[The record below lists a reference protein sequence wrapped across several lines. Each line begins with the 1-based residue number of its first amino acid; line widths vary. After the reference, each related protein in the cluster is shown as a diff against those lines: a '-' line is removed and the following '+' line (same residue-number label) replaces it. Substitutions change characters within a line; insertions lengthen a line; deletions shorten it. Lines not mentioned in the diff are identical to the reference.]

1 MAFSPFRHRFP
12 LTTRTLAALAVL
24 TVPAMAAAPDGG
36 GGNATAPVATNRIES
51 LTLSSGGMAEIHRR
65 AQVDG
70 KGIVRIEVPLAQV
83 NDILKSLVIR
93 DAGGQV
99 GGLVLDGLSPVEETF
114 SRLPFTPEDM
124 GSLPSLAAALQG
136 VKIRVSSGGR
146 SIEGMS
152 LGVSNQ
158 AVTEGPNTRNEQWV
172 SVMTDT
178 GQAQTL
184 RMGADATLDI
194 LDPAMRD
201 KLQQAA
207 QVSGRGR
214 TDTVRS
220 IAIELSGKGERAV
233 DIDYVVS
240 APVWKTAY
248 RLMTT
253 DQNTARLQAWAV
265 LENASGED
273 WNGVNVTLSSGAP
286 VMFSQAL
293 LERHWNQRQQLAVS
307 ASTATPGRLDNVAQT
322 DDVRAELAEP
332 ASNMRARKSMPP
344 PPPLP
349 APVMMAPPPS
359 PIAGAISAPSG
370 ETIGQEGQT
379 SASYRLP
386 TPVTLQAGRTLS
398 VPFIDAEL
406 PSERLSVFQPER
418 RSVYPVAAVLMK
430 NNTKTSL
437 PPGILTVY
445 NAQDGH
451 VGDAQMPALPAG
463 EDRMASFAE
472 DRKVTI
478 TTEAKPQE
486 QITQVVL
493 ADGVLRA
500 TRLTRLATTYAIKGA
515 ADAPRTVLIEHPR
528 RNGWT
533 FTSEAL
539 TGATPSHHRLR
550 TTVAAGGTA
559 KVEAMAERSDVQQIT
574 LLDADANALFRW
586 SGTAADP
593 KTAAQ
598 LKELAE
604 RRTRLT
610 QADAELE
617 TLGTEQ
623 EEAVANQGRIRE
635 NLAAVPADSSL
646 GQRYAKAL
654 GQEEDRIAEIGKRRQ
669 QAQAKVQALRK
680 ELVAALSKS

>member
-1 MAFSPFRHRFP
+1 MAFLPFP
-12 LTTRTLAALAVL
+12 LSTRTFAALAVL
-24 TVPAMAAAPDGG
+24 TVPAMAAAPVGG
-36 GGNATAPVATNRIES
+36 GGNSTAPVTTNRIES
-51 LTLSSGGMAEIHRR
+51 LTLSSGGVAEIHRR

-70 KGIVRIEVPLAQV
+70 KGIVRIDVPLAQV
-83 NDILKSLVIR
+83 DDILKSLVIR

-99 GGLVLDGLSPVEETF
+99 GGLILDGLSPVEETF
-114 SRLPFTPEDM
+114 GRLPFRPEDM
-124 GSLPSLAAALQG
+124 GSLPALAAALQG

-146 SIEGMS
+146 TIEGMS

-158 AVTEGPNTRNEQWV
+158 AVTEGPITRNEQWV

-194 LDPAMRD
+194 LDAAMRD

-207 QVSGRGR
+207 EVSGRGR

-233 DIDYVVS
+233 DIDYVVA

-273 WNGVNVTLSSGAP
+273 WNGVTVTLSSGAP

-293 LERHWNQRQQLAVS
+293 LERHWNTRQQLAVS
-307 ASTATPGRLDNVAQT
+307 ASTATPGRLDNTAQT
-322 DDVRAELAEP
+322 DAVRAEMAESAP
-332 ASNMRARKSMPP
+332 AKRASSARAFAAPP
-344 PPPLP
+344 PPPAP
-349 APVMMAPPPS
+349 APMMASAP
-359 PIAGAISAPSG
+359 ISAPAG
-370 ETIGQEGQT
+370 DTISQEGQT

-398 VPFIDAEL
+398 IPFIDAEL

-418 RSVYPVAAVLMK
+418 RSVHPIAAVLMK
-430 NNTKTSL
+430 NNTKSSL

-445 NAQDGH
+445 HAQDGH

-463 EDRMASFAE
+463 EERMASFAE
-472 DRKVTI
+472 DRKVTV
-478 TTEAKPQE
+478 TTESKPQE

-515 ADAPRTVLIEHPR
+515 ADAPRTVLVEHQR

-533 FTSEAL
+533 FTSDAL

-559 KVEAMAERSDVQQIT
+559 KIEAVAERSDVQQMT

-586 SGTAADP
+586 SGNAADP

-604 RRTRLT
+604 RRARLT

-617 TLGTEQ
+617 ALGTEQ

-635 NLAAVPADSSL
+635 NLSAVPADSSL
-646 GQRYAKAL
+646 GQRYTKAL
-654 GQEEDRIAEIGKRRQ
+654 GEEEDRIAEIGKRRQ
-669 QAQAKVQALRK
+669 QALSKVQTLRK
-680 ELVAALSKS
+680 ELTAALTKT

>member
-1 MAFSPFRHRFP
+1 MMANAPTRPRRFP
-12 LTTRTLAALAVL
+12 LTAHALAALAVL
-24 TVPAMAAAPDGG
+24 TAPAIAAAPEGSPAQTG
-36 GGNATAPVATNRIES
+36 AAGNRIES

-83 NDILKSLVIR
+83 DDILKSLVVR

-114 SRLPFTPEDM
+114 GRLPFKPEDM

-158 AVTEGPNTRNEQWV
+158 AVTEGPSTRNEQWV
-172 SVMTDT
+172 SVMTET

-194 LDPAMRD
+194 LDPVMRA

-207 QVSGRGR
+207 EVSGRGR

-220 IAIELSGKGERAV
+220 IAIELSGKAEREVA
-233 DIDYVVS
+233 IDYVVS

-248 RLMTT
+248 RLMST
-253 DQNTARLQAWAV
+253 DKNTARLQAWAV

-273 WNGVNVTLSSGAP
+273 WNDVAVTLSSGAP

-293 LERHWNQRQQLAVS
+293 LERHWNTRQQLAVS
-307 ASTATPGRLDNVAQT
+307 ASTATPGRLDNMAQT
-322 DDVRAELAEP
+322 DEVRAEMAQPAMAKGARAE
-332 ASNMRARKSMPP
+332 RAFAPP
-344 PPPLP
+344 PPAP
-349 APVMMAPPPS
+349 APMMSAP
-359 PIAGAISAPSG
+359 ISAPTSAAVA
-370 ETIGQEGQT
+370 QEGQT
-379 SASYRLP
+379 TASYRLP
-386 TPVTLQAGRTLS
+386 TPVSLQAGRTLS

-406 PSERLSVFQPER
+406 PAERLSVFQPER
-418 RSVYPVAAVLMK
+418 RSVYPIAAVLMK
-430 NNTKTSL
+430 NTTGSSL

-445 NAQDGH
+445 HSQDGH

-472 DRKVTI
+472 DRKITV

-493 ADGVLRA
+493 AEGVLRA
-500 TRLTRLATTYAIKGA
+500 TRLNRLATTYAIKGA

-528 RNGWT
+528 RQGWT
-533 FTSEAL
+533 LTSDAL
-539 TGATPSHHRLR
+539 TGATPTHHRLR
-550 TTVAAGGTA
+550 TTVPAGGTA
-559 KVEAMAERSDVQQIT
+559 KVEAVAERSDVQQVV
-574 LLDADANALFRW
+574 LLDADANTLFRW
-586 SGTAADP
+586 SGSAADP

-604 RRTRLT
+604 RRTRLS
-610 QADAELE
+610 QADTELAELAS
-617 TLGTEQ
+617 EQ
-623 EEAVANQGRIRE
+623 EEAVTNQARIRE
-635 NLAAVPADSSL
+635 NLGAVPADSSL
-646 GQRYAKAL
+646 GQRYTKAL
-654 GQEEDRIAEIGKRRQ
+654 GQEEDRIAAIEKRRQ
-669 QAQAKVQALRK
+669 QAQAKVSELRK
-680 ELVAALSKS
+680 ALVAALSKS

>member
-1 MAFSPFRHRFP
+1 MAFSPIRHRSP
-12 LTTRTLAALAVL
+12 LTPRLLAALTVL
-24 TVPAMAAAPDGG
+24 TVPAMAAAPGDDGAG
-36 GGNATAPVATNRIES
+36 SAAQVANRIQAV
-51 LTLSSGGMAEIHRR
+51 TLSSGGMAEVHRR

-70 KGIVRIEVPLAQV
+70 AGIVRIDVPLAQV
-83 NDILKSLVIR
+83 DDILKSLVVR

-114 SRLPFTPEDM
+114 GRLPFKPEDM
-124 GSLPSLAAALQG
+124 GSLPALAAALQG

-152 LGVSNQ
+152 LGVSSQ
-158 AVTEGPNTRNEQWV
+158 AVAEGPNTRQEQWV
-172 SVMTDT
+172 SVMTDG

-214 TDTVRS
+214 TDMVRS

-233 DIDYVVS
+233 DIDYVVA

-293 LERHWNQRQQLAVS
+293 LERHWNQRQQLAVT
-307 ASTATPGRLDNVAQT
+307 ASTATPGRLDNTAQT
-322 DDVRAELAEP
+322 DAVRGEMAEAAP
-332 ASNMRARKSMPP
+332 AKRASPRAFAPP
-344 PPPLP
+344 PPAP
-349 APVMMAPPPS
+349 APMM
-359 PIAGAISAPSG
+359 SAPVSAPAG

-386 TPVTLQAGRTLS
+386 TPVSLQAGRTMS

-406 PSERLSVFQPER
+406 PAERLSVFQPER
-418 RSVYPVAAVLMK
+418 RSVHPVAAVLMK
-430 NNTKTSL
+430 NNTASSL

-445 NAQDGH
+445 HAQDGH

-472 DRKVTI
+472 DRKVTV
-478 TTEAKPQE
+478 TTDATPQE
-486 QITQVVL
+486 QITQIVL

-500 TRLTRLATTYAIKGA
+500 TRLNRLASTYAIKGA
-515 ADAPRTVLIEHPR
+515 VDAPRTVLIEHPR

-533 FTSEAL
+533 LTSDAL

-550 TTVAAGGTA
+550 VTVPAGGTA
-559 KVEAMAERSDVQQIT
+559 TVEALAERSDVQQVT
-574 LLDADANALFRW
+574 LLDADANTLFRW
-586 SGTAADP
+586 SGNAADP

-598 LKELAE
+598 LKQLAE
-604 RRTRLT
+604 RRSRLS
-610 QADAELE
+610 QAEADLASLA
-617 TLGTEQ
+617 TEQ
-623 EEAVANQGRIRE
+623 EEAVANQARIRE
-635 NLAAVPADSSL
+635 NLGAVPADSSL
-646 GQRYAKAL
+646 GQRYTKAL
-654 GQEEDRIAEIGKRRQ
+654 GQEEDRIEGIEKRRQ
-669 QAQAKVQALRK
+669 QAQAKVQTLRK
-680 ELVAALSKS
+680 ELVAALAAS

>member
-1 MAFSPFRHRFP
+1 MAFSPFRQRFP

-36 GGNATAPVATNRIES
+36 GGNGMAPVATNRIES

-70 KGIVRIEVPLAQV
+70 KGVVRIEVPLAQV
-83 NDILKSLVIR
+83 DDILKSLVIR

-114 SRLPFTPEDM
+114 SRLPFKPEDM
-124 GSLPSLAAALQG
+124 GSLPALAAALQG

-158 AVTEGPNTRNEQWV
+158 AVTEGPNTRHEQWV

-194 LDPAMRD
+194 LDPGMRD

-220 IAIELSGKGERAV
+220 LAIELSGKGERTV

-293 LERHWNQRQQLAVS
+293 LERHWNARQQLAVS
-307 ASTATPGRLDNVAQT
+307 ASTATPGRLDNVAQM
-322 DDVRAELAEP
+322 DEVRGEMAEA
-332 ASNMRARKSMPP
+332 ASPMRSRMAMPSPP
-344 PPPLP
+344 PAP
-349 APVMMAPPPS
+349 APAMMAPRPAP
-359 PIAGAISAPSG
+359 ISAPSG
-370 ETIGQEGQT
+370 ETINQEGQT

-418 RSVYPVAAVLMK
+418 RSVHPVAAVLMK

-445 NAQDGH
+445 HAQDGH

-472 DRKVTI
+472 DRKVTV

-493 ADGVLRA
+493 TDGVVRA

-515 ADAPRTVLIEHPR
+515 MDAPRTVLIEHPR

-533 FTSEAL
+533 FTSDAL

-559 KVEAMAERSDVQQIT
+559 KVEAVAERSDVQQIA

-617 TLGTEQ
+617 ALGTEQ

-635 NLAAVPADSSL
+635 NLSAVPADSSL
-646 GQRYAKAL
+646 GQRYTKAL
-654 GQEEDRIAEIGKRRQ
+654 GQEEDRIADIGKRRQ

>member
-1 MAFSPFRHRFP
+1 MTANTPTRQRRFP
-12 LTTRTLAALAVL
+12 LTAHALAALAVL
-24 TVPAMAAAPDGG
+24 TAPAIAAAPEG
-36 GGNATAPVATNRIES
+36 AAPAAGRANNRIES

-83 NDILKSLVIR
+83 DDILKSLVVR
-93 DAGGQV
+93 DADGQV

-114 SRLPFTPEDM
+114 GRLPFKPEDM
-124 GSLPSLAAALQG
+124 GSLPALAAALQG

-152 LGVSNQ
+152 LGISNQ
-158 AVTEGPNTRNEQWV
+158 AVTEGPSTRNEQWV

-194 LDPAMRD
+194 LDPAMRA

-207 QVSGRGR
+207 EVSGRGR

-220 IAIELSGKGERAV
+220 IAIELSGKGERDVA
-233 DIDYVVS
+233 IDYVVA

-253 DQNTARLQAWAV
+253 DKNTARLQAWAV

-273 WNGVNVTLSSGAP
+273 WNGVAVTLSSGAP

-293 LERHWNQRQQLAVS
+293 LERHWNERQQLAVT

-322 DDVRAELAEP
+322 DAVRGEMAELASPKRASP
-332 ASNMRARKSMPP
+332 ARAFAPP
-344 PPPLP
+344 PPP
-349 APVMMAPPPS
+349 APMA
-359 PIAGAISAPSG
+359 AGAAISAPAG

-379 SASYRLP
+379 TASYRLP

-418 RSVYPVAAVLMK
+418 RSVHPVAAVLIK
-430 NNTKTSL
+430 NTTSSSL

-445 NAQDGH
+445 HAQDGH
-451 VGDAQMPALPAG
+451 VGDAQMPALPAS

-472 DRKVTI
+472 DRKVTV

-500 TRLTRLATTYAIKGA
+500 TRLNRLVTTYSIKGA

-528 RNGWT
+528 RTGWT
-533 FTSEAL
+533 FTSDAL

-550 TTVAAGGTA
+550 TTVPAGGTV
-559 KVEAMAERSDVQQIT
+559 KVEAVAERSDIQQMA
-574 LLDADANALFRW
+574 LLEADATTLFRW
-586 SGTAADP
+586 SGSAAD
-593 KTAAQ
+593 AQ
-598 LKELAE
+598 TGATLKALAE
-604 RRTRLT
+604 RRTRLS
-610 QADAELE
+610 QADAQLAA
-617 TLGTEQ
+617 LATEQ
-623 EEAVANQGRIRE
+623 EQAVANQARIRD
-635 NLAAVPADSSL
+635 NLVAVPADSAL
-646 GQRYAKAL
+646 GQRYTKAL
-654 GQEEDRIAEIGKRRQ
+654 GQEEDRIDEIEKRRQ
-669 QAQAKVQALRK
+669 QAQAKVLELRK
-680 ELVAALSKS
+680 ELVAALGKS